1 MPNIAIMQWPQEPA
15 LWKGLKN
22 PQVMRSEPPQGIS
35 AVEVQVSLTETSQN
49 TIFSLPPILKPARNY
64 SHTYNQMLQSTALR
78 EQGEGP
84 TASHRLAFLEQ
95 KTRGAGLLS

>member
-1 MPNIAIMQWPQEPA
+1 MQWPQEPA